1 MAPEN
6 TGPIVGDE
14 EAEGREKAR
23 RPADKPQAK
32 SGDGPPGGEQAATD
46 AAKRPDIAKHL
57 SDSHLGPRWQIARF
71 KFDHPDPFCKDI
83 YFGARK
89 VTDPAT
95 AQADKR
101 EIEFKNKVEQTIGT
115 LKAIYRPP
123 EPDNPEDD
131 GFWRRTWK
139 SVRPQQAPHN
149 DQWYAARATR
159 FNEAYDRLYSLTV
172 LGLAT
177 DVDLAI
183 ADAALNS
190 LRADVVRR
198 EAGPIKNAYM
208 RKLGR
213 PAMAA
218 GIILILLFLLYDKSP
233 GFFATICD
241 SNWGL
246 VRLACDPVVGK
257 EYRALFP
264 NEMYEYRAIFL
275 LLAGCMMGTW
285 ASFAARKVTL
295 VFSDLAELEQDALA
309 PRMRLVFT
317 GVLTFILSLV
327 FLTGLVQIEIGGFS
341 TKRLV
346 SDGLVA
352 ILIGAFFGLLEQALP
367 AAVMDRARGFVETV
381 NAK

>member
-1 MAPEN
+1 MAPEH
-6 TGPIVGDE
+6 TGPIGGDD
-14 EAEGREKAR
+14 AADGHEKAR
-23 RPADKPQAK
+23 RSDEKAQAK
-32 SGDGPPGGEQAATD
+32 PGDVPPGGEQAETD
-46 AAKRPDIAKHL
+46 AAKRSDTAKHL
-57 SDSHLGPRWQIARF
+57 SDIHLGPRWQIARF

-89 VTDPAT
+89 VTDPKI

-139 SVRPQQAPHN
+139 SVRPPQAPQN

-213 PAMAA
+213 PALAA
-218 GIILILLFLLYDKSP
+218 GIFLIFLFLLYDKSP

-241 SNWGL
+241 SKLWITG
-246 VRLACDPVVGK
+246 LACDPVEGTQ
-257 EYRALFP
+257 YRALFP
-264 NEMYEYRAIFL
+264 NEIYEYRMILL

-317 GVLTFILSLV
+317 GVLTFIFSLV
-327 FLTGLVQIEIGGFS
+327 FLTEILPVRIEGFS
-341 TKRLV
+341 VKRLLN
-346 SDGLVA
+346 DGTFAL
-352 ILIGAFFGLLEQALP
+352 LIGAFFGLLEQALP
-367 AAVMDRARGFVETV
+367 AAVMDRTRGFVETV